1 MKLSATT
8 PWRESLEARGGVRG
22 RAGCSRRARGLTVGR
37 ACARLDA
44 RVCSG
49 ARGSVRLRDEDE
61 CGPSVLDEDDPRA
74 LMSIDEELSVV
85 FNLSKI
91 FWLREGKL
99 ASCIEEE
106 EEASRAKGDSS
117 WTARGSHDRRGEI
130 GKKLGS
136 RLIAHSKLVVRTKC

>member
-1 MKLSATT
+1 
-8 PWRESLEARGGVRG
+8 
-22 RAGCSRRARGLTVGR
+22 
-37 ACARLDA
+37 
-44 RVCSG
+44 
-49 ARGSVRLRDEDE
+49 
-61 CGPSVLDEDDPRA
+61 
-74 LMSIDEELSVV
+74 MSIDEKLSVV

-117 WTARGSHDRRGEI
+117 WVALGSHDRRGET

-136 RLIAHSKLVVRTKC
+136 RLIAHSKFVV

>member
-1 MKLSATT
+1 MWTLVGARTRAFGL
-8 PWRESLEARGGVRG
+8 PSLEVSTFPWGRVTDTGGKESPLIILQLEGRG
-22 RAGCSRRARGLTVGR
+22 RISYPGLQ
-37 ACARLDA
+37 
-44 RVCSG
+44 
-49 ARGSVRLRDEDE
+49 DEDE

-74 LMSIDEELSVV
+74 LMSTDEELSVV

-117 WTARGSHDRRGEI
+117 WAGRGSHDRRGET

-136 RLIAHSKLVVRTKC
+136 RLIAHSKLVI